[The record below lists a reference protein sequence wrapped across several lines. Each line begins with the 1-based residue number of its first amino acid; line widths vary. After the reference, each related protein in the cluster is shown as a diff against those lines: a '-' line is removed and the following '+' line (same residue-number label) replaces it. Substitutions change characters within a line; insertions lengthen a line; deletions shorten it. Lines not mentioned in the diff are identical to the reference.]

1 MELSVEALAFTAIED
16 AYLKNFSICELVS
29 LNRRLLTGKEVKKIL
44 YEKQLQFWGVK
55 TRSRRD
61 THALKLQRLLEI

>member
-1 MELSVEALAFTAIED
+1 MELSVEALALTAIEN
-16 AYLKNFSICELVS
+16 AHLKNFSICELVS

-44 YEKQLQFWGVK
+44 YEKQLHFWGVK

-61 THALKLQRLLEI
+61 TYALKLQRLLEI